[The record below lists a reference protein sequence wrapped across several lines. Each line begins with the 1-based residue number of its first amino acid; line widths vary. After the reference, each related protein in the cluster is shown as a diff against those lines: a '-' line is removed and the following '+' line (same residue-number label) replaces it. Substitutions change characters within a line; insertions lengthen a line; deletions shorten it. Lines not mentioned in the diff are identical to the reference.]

1 VLEKGL
7 PGVSVMSR
15 GLVVHSGGAFQR
27 SRVFLNAFLI
37 ATGDLF
43 ALTLGVWLVF
53 EARGALVG
61 DHTIPKLATVVLP
74 AWLASAWLEGL
85 FPGWGLSPVE
95 QVRRTTR
102 AVLITFLLSTTVLYF
117 TNAGNGWARIALL
130 ISGALALLSVLLVR
144 WAMRR
149 VLLKFGVWGE
159 EVVVLGA
166 GETGAALVRNLLASP
181 SFGLRPVM
189 VLDDDSSLYGL
200 SVQGVPIVGPID
212 LAANEVR
219 AVFVAMPSLSR
230 EALSKLLRG
239 SLAGVQR
246 VLIVPDFFGLE
257 SQWVEARSVSGLL
270 MLEVQRH
277 LLRPEAQ
284 WSKRILDVLGAGIGG
299 LLLLPLF
306 ALLAL
311 MVFLDSR
318 GAVFFRQPRIGR
330 DGRSFWVFKFRT
342 MRSDAELVLEQYLL
356 ANPDLRLEWERDQK
370 LRDDPR
376 VTRLGHWLRRS
387 SLDELP
393 QLLNVLRGE
402 MSLVGPRPIVATE
415 IERYGEWFEMYTRV
429 SPGMAGL
436 WQVSGRN
443 SVSYEERVQLDV
455 SYIRNWSVW
464 LDLVILAKL
473 PAALISSR
481 GAY

>member
-1 VLEKGL
+1 VSAVSEL
-7 PGVSVMSR
+7 PISRRGVSFR
-15 GLVVHSGGAFQR
+15 RAQAI
-27 SRVFLNAFLI
+27 LNAALI
-37 ATGDLF
+37 ALGDVF
-43 ALTLGVWLVF
+43 AVTLGVWLVF

-61 DHTIPKLATVVLP
+61 DHTIPRLATVVLP

-85 FPGWGLSPVE
+85 FPGWGLSPVD
-95 QVRRTTR
+95 QLRRMTR
-102 AVLITFLLSTTVLYF
+102 AVFTAFLLTTSVLYF

-130 ISGALALLSVLLVR
+130 VSGFLVLPAVLLMR
-144 WAMRR
+144 WLMRLFLQS
-149 VLLKFGVWGE
+149 VGVWGE

-166 GETGAALVRNLLASP
+166 GRTGSLLVQNLLSSP
-181 SFGLRPVM
+181 SFGLRPVL
-189 VLDDDSSLYGL
+189 VLDDDSSLHGTRL
-200 SVQGVPIVGPID
+200 HGVMVDGPLG
-212 LAANEVR
+212 LAAHESR
-219 AVFVAMPSLSR
+219 AVFVAMPGLSPEGLR
-230 EALSKLLRG
+230 LLLRG
-239 SLAGVQR
+239 HLAQVER

-270 MLEVQRH
+270 TLEVQRH

-284 WSKRILDVLGAGIGG
+284 WSKRILDVFGAGVGG

-306 ALLAL
+306 LLLAAL
-311 MVFLDSR
+311 VAFDSR
-318 GAVFFRQPRIGR
+318 GPVFFRQPRIGR
-330 DGRSFWVFKFRT
+330 DGRTFSVFKFRT
-342 MRSDAELVLEQYLL
+342 MRSDAEVVLEQHLL
-356 ANPDLRLEWERDQK
+356 ANPELRLEWERDQK
-370 LRDDPR
+370 LRHDPR

-402 MSLVGPRPIVATE
+402 MSLVGPRPIVASE

-464 LDLVILAKL
+464 LDLVILARL

>member
-1 VLEKGL
+1 MTEEGSL
-7 PGVSVMSR
+7 GVSVMTRESGVNSR
-15 GLVVHSGGAFQR
+15 TSFRR
-27 SRVFLNAFLI
+27 SRVFLSAFLI
-37 ATGDLF
+37 AAGDLF

-102 AVLITFLLSTTVLYF
+102 AVLIAFLLSTTVLYF

-130 ISGALALLSVLLVR
+130 ISGVIALLSVLLVR

-149 VLLKFGVWGE
+149 LLLRLGVWGE

-166 GETGAALVRNLLASP
+166 GVTGEALIKNLLASP

-189 VLDDDSSLYGL
+189 VLDDNSNLYGS
-200 SVQGVPIVGPID
+200 SVQGVPIVGPIE

-219 AVFVAMPSLSR
+219 AVFVALPSLSR
-230 EALSKLLRG
+230 EELPELLRG

-246 VLIVPDFFGLE
+246 VLIVPDYVGLE
-257 SQWVEARSVSGLL
+257 SQWVEARSVSGMLT
-270 MLEVQRH
+270 LEVQRH

-284 WSKRILDVLGAGIGG
+284 WTKRVLDLIGAGLGG
-299 LLLLPLF
+299 LMLVPLF
-306 ALLAL
+306 LLLAL
-311 MVFLDSR
+311 LVHMDSR
-318 GAVFFRQPRIGR
+318 GPVFFRQPRIGR
-330 DGRSFWVFKFRT
+330 DGRGFQVLKFRT
-342 MRSDAELVLEQYLL
+342 MRVDAEVVLEEFLRDH
-356 ANPDLRLEWERDQK
+356 PELRLEWDRDQK
-370 LRDDPR
+370 LRVDPR
-376 VTRLGHWLRRS
+376 VTRLGYWLRRS

-393 QLLNVLRGE
+393 QLWNVFCGE
-402 MSLVGPRPIVATE
+402 MSLVGPRPIVASE
-415 IERYGEWFEMYTRV
+415 VERYGEWIEMYIRV

-443 SVSYEERVQLDV
+443 ALSYDERVQMDV

-473 PAALISSR
+473 PAAIFSSR

>member
-1 VLEKGL
+1 MTRESIVY
-7 PGVSVMSR
+7 SR
-15 GLVVHSGGAFQR
+15 ASFQR

-95 QVRRTTR
+95 QLRRTTR
-102 AVLITFLLSTTVLYF
+102 AVFTAFLLTTTVLYF

-130 ISGALALLSVLLVR
+130 ISGAFALLSVLLMR
-144 WAMRR
+144 WMMRR
-149 VLLKFGVWGE
+149 LLLRFGVWGE
-159 EVVVLGA
+159 EVVVLG
-166 GETGAALVRNLLASP
+166 GGVTGAMLVKNLLSSP

-189 VLDDDSSLYGL
+189 VLDDDASLYGL
-200 SVQGVPIVGPID
+200 SLHGVPVVGPVH
-212 LAANEVR
+212 LVAGESR
-219 AVFVAMPSLSR
+219 AVFVAMPRLTR
-230 EALSKLLRG
+230 EALSQLLRG

-246 VLIVPDFFGLE
+246 VLIVPDFVGLE
-257 SQWVEARSVSGLL
+257 SQWVEARAVSGMLT
-270 MLEVQRH
+270 LEVQRH

-284 WSKRILDVLGAGIGG
+284 WTKRILDVLGAGLGG
-299 LLLLPLF
+299 LFLVPLF
-306 ALLAL
+306 LLLAL
-311 MVFLDSR
+311 LVRLDSR
-318 GAVFFRQPRIGR
+318 GPVFFRQPRVGR
-330 DGRSFWVFKFRT
+330 DGRVFLVLKFRT
-342 MRSDAELVLEQYLL
+342 MRVDAELILEQFLL
-356 ANPDLRLEWERDQK
+356 LHPDSRLEWERDQK
-370 LRDDPR
+370 LRVDPR

-393 QLLNVLRGE
+393 QLWNVLCGE
-402 MSLVGPRPIVATE
+402 MSLVGPRPIVASE
-415 IERYGEWFEMYTRV
+415 VERYGEWFEMYTRV

-443 SVSYEERVQLDV
+443 SVSYDERVQMDV
-455 SYIRNWSVW
+455 NYIRNWSVW

-473 PAALISSR
+473 PAAIFSSR

>member
-1 VLEKGL
+1 MSYGSIAHQ
-7 PGVSVMSR
+7 GASVR
-15 GLVVHSGGAFQR
+15 R

-37 ATGDLF
+37 AAGDLF
-43 ALTLGVWLVF
+43 AVTLGVWLVF

-102 AVLITFLLSTTVLYF
+102 AVLIAFLLSTTVLYF
-117 TNAGNGWARIALL
+117 TDTGNGWARIALL
-130 ISGALALLSVLLVR
+130 LSGVLALLSVLLVR

-149 VLLKFGVWGE
+149 LLLRFRVWGE

-166 GETGAALVRNLLASP
+166 GMTGAALIRNLLTSP
-181 SFGLRPVM
+181 SFGLCPVM

-200 SVQGVPIVGPID
+200 TCQGVPIVGPID
-212 LAANEVR
+212 LAANESR

-230 EALSKLLRG
+230 DALLELLRG
-239 SLAGVQR
+239 SLVGVQR

-257 SQWVEARSVSGLL
+257 SQWVEARSVSGMLT
-270 MLEVQRH
+270 LEVQRH

-284 WSKRILDVLGAGIGG
+284 WTKRVLDVIGAGLGG
-299 LLLLPLF
+299 LLLVPLIV
-306 ALLAL
+306 LLACL
-311 MVFLDSR
+311 VRLDSR
-318 GAVFFRQPRIGR
+318 GSVFFRQPRIGR
-330 DGRSFWVFKFRT
+330 DGRVFQVLKFRT
-342 MRSDAELVLEQYLL
+342 MSVDAEAVLEQFLREH
-356 ANPDLRLEWERDQK
+356 PDLRLEWERDQK
-370 LRDDPR
+370 LRSDPR
-376 VTRLGHWLRRS
+376 VTRLGRWLRRS

-393 QLLNVLRGE
+393 QLWNVFCGE
-402 MSLVGPRPIVATE
+402 MSLVGPRPIVASE
-415 IERYGEWFEMYTRV
+415 VERYGEWFEMYTRV

-443 SVSYEERVQLDV
+443 AVGYDERVQMDV

-473 PAALISSR
+473 PAAILSSR
-481 GAY
+481 GAF

>member
-1 VLEKGL
+1 MLTRE
-7 PGVSVMSR
+7 P
-15 GLVVHSGGAFQR
+15 VVYSGPSFRR
-27 SRVFLNAFLI
+27 SRVFLNAFMI
-37 ATGDLF
+37 AAGDLF

-102 AVLITFLLSTTVLYF
+102 AVLIAFLLSTTVLYF

-130 ISGALALLSVLLVR
+130 ISGVLAVLSVLLVR

-149 VLLKFGVWGE
+149 FLLRFGVWGE

-166 GETGAALVRNLLASP
+166 GVTGAALIRNLISSP

-189 VLDDDSSLYGL
+189 VLDDDPSLYGTSIL
-200 SVQGVPIVGPID
+200 GVPVVGPVQ
-212 LAANEVR
+212 LAVNESR

-230 EALSKLLRG
+230 EALARLLRG

-246 VLIVPDFFGLE
+246 VFIVPDLVGLE
-257 SQWVEARSVSGLL
+257 SQWVEARAVSGMLT
-270 MLEVQRH
+270 LEVQRH

-284 WSKRILDVLGAGIGG
+284 WTKRFLDVIGSGLGG
-299 LLLLPLF
+299 LLLVPLF
-306 ALLAL
+306 LLLAIL
-311 MVFLDSR
+311 VRLDSR
-318 GAVFFRQPRIGR
+318 GPVFFRQPRIGR
-330 DGRSFWVFKFRT
+330 DGRVFQVLKFRT
-342 MRSDAELVLEQYLL
+342 MRVDAELALEQFLL
-356 ANPDLRLEWERDQK
+356 SHPDLRLEWDRDQK
-370 LRDDPR
+370 LRVDPR
-376 VTRLGHWLRRS
+376 VTRLGLWLRRS

-393 QLLNVLRGE
+393 QLWNVFCGE
-402 MSLVGPRPIVATE
+402 MSLVGPRPIVASE
-415 IERYGEWFEMYTRV
+415 VERYGEWFEMYTRV

-443 SVSYEERVQLDV
+443 AVSYDERVQMDV
-455 SYIRNWSVW
+455 NYIRNWSVW

-473 PAALISSR
+473 PAAIVSSR
-481 GAY
+481 GAF

>member
-1 VLEKGL
+1 
-7 PGVSVMSR
+7 MSR
-15 GLVVHSGGAFQR
+15 GSVVHSGASFQR
-27 SRVFLNAFLI
+27 SRIFLNACLI
-37 ATGDLF
+37 AAGDVF

-102 AVLITFLLSTTVLYF
+102 AVLIAFLLSTTVLYF

-130 ISGALALLSVLLVR
+130 LSGVLALLSVLLVR

-149 VLLKFGVWGE
+149 VLLRFGVWGE

-166 GETGAALVRNLLASP
+166 GVTGATLVKNLLASP

-189 VLDDDSSLYGL
+189 FLDDDSSLYGS
-200 SVQGVPIVGPID
+200 SVYGVPIVGPID
-212 LAANEVR
+212 LAANEAR

-239 SLAGVQR
+239 SLASVQR
-246 VLIVPDFFGLE
+246 VLIVPDLVGLE
-257 SQWVEARSVSGLL
+257 SQWVEARAVSGMLT
-270 MLEVQRH
+270 LEVQRH

-284 WSKRILDVLGAGIGG
+284 LTKRILDFMGAGVGG
-299 LLLLPLF
+299 LLLMPLF
-306 ALLAL
+306 LLLACL
-311 MVFLDSR
+311 VRLDSR
-318 GAVFFRQPRIGR
+318 GPVFFRQPRIGR
-330 DGRSFWVFKFRT
+330 NGRVFQVLKFRT
-342 MRSDAELVLEQYLL
+342 MQVDASVVLEQFLL
-356 ANPDLRLEWERDQK
+356 DHPDLRLEWDRDQK
-370 LRDDPR
+370 LRVDPR
-376 VTRLGHWLRRS
+376 VTRLGYWLRRS

-393 QLLNVLRGE
+393 QLWNVFCGE
-402 MSLVGPRPIVATE
+402 MSLVGPRPIVAPE
-415 IERYGEWFEMYTRV
+415 IERYGEWFEMYVRV

-443 SVSYEERVQLDV
+443 SLSYDERVQLDV

-473 PAALISSR
+473 PAAIFSSR